1 MRENLTAF
9 FLLYI
14 RPIAAISRILDQ
26 GRLWFAV
33 VAAVGVSVL
42 LHTSD
47 PSALASAGARAN
59 LKAPMARETLKKASK
74 EQPLTP
80 EMEKSLKE
88 AEEEADHPAPTHFVE
103 DAVARFTSYDSWSL
117 FSAIWAI
124 AVALVPAIIALRAAT
139 GFGSFGVL
147 MRRDYLSLL
156 MCTRYFQLNALA
168 DPLPQDYDVLMCTLF
183 CWSAVYLVVA
193 IAQGIVS
200 YSTGAHTSIHSIP
213 VFAAAALYFLALT
226 ALAIRTVLGTTLGSA
241 AGLTLAGSAA
251 AIAGAGFFGVVGSSL
266 YFLASPFVL
275 FYAWRMLGSE
285 VSSLGD
291 GLRTRQHLRRQME
304 IATTNPRDADAHYQ
318 LGLIYQQRRQYT
330 EAIARFQKA
339 IEIDP
344 SEPDAQFQLGRIAR
358 EQGRFEDAIRFL
370 QAAAKLNDK
379 LASSEVWRELGA
391 AYVGTSRFEEAAAAL
406 AKYTERRSYDPE
418 GLYWYGKALKGL
430 QRTGEAREAFKQC
443 IESVDTMPNHRRAYV
458 RQWKGLAKKELD

>member
-147 MRRDYLSLL
+147 MRRDYLSL
-156 MCTRYFQLNALA
+156 
-168 DPLPQDYDVLMCTLF
+168 LMCTLF

>member
-1 MRENLTAF
+1 
-9 FLLYI
+9 LLYI

-147 MRRDYLSLL
+147 MRRDYLSL
-156 MCTRYFQLNALA
+156 
-168 DPLPQDYDVLMCTLF
+168 LMCTLF